1 MTPSLRYASLSGY
14 VDLAHELGLEP
25 GPLMTRVG
33 LDPSGL
39 AVPDRWIPAT
49 AVSQLLELSAEESGH
64 DDFGL
69 RLASYRQLSTLGP
82 LSLALAQ
89 ESSLRDALGL
99 LLRYEHTYNES
110 IRMRLTEDGG
120 LATIRLWFELGEP
133 LATTQAEDLAV
144 GALRGIIGDLIGRP
158 WEPLSVCFTHDA
170 PADPSAYV
178 ERLGGRV
185 HFGHDFT
192 GLVMYARDLDSGG
205 PEGRPTR
212 ADSAAMIR
220 SLTGQRRASVADRV
234 KELVEVLLA
243 TERCSAEEVARSLQV
258 DRRTL
263 HRHLDAEG
271 TTFTAILDQTRA
283 GLAERYLANARYPM
297 TEISQLLGF
306 AAPSA
311 FTRWFRRHFEDSPT
325 EWRRRRAQ
333 AQLRGRTPGP

>member
-25 GPLMTRVG
+25 DPLMARVG
-33 LDPSGL
+33 LDAAGL

-49 AVSQLLELSAEESGH
+49 AVARLLELSAEESGH

-120 LATIRLWFELGEP
+120 LATIRLWFEFGEP
-133 LATTQAEDLAV
+133 VGTTQAEDLAV

-158 WEPLSVCFTHDA
+158 WDPLSVCFTHEA
-170 PADPSAYV
+170 PEHASAYV

-185 HFGHDFT
+185 RFGHDFT
-192 GLVMYARDLDSGG
+192 GLVMYSRDLDGGG
-205 PEGRPTR
+205 PAPRGAG
-212 ADSAAMIR
+212 ADSASMIR
-220 SLTGQRRASVADRV
+220 ALTGQPRAAIGDRV
-234 KELVEVLLA
+234 KELVEVLLP
-243 TERCSAEEVARSLQV
+243 TGRCSAEEVARTLRV

-263 HRHLDAEG
+263 HRHLGAEG

-311 FTRWFRRHFEDSPT
+311 FTRWFRRHFDDSPT
-325 EWRRRRAQ
+325 EWRRRRAR
-333 AQLRGRTPGP
+333 AQLRGRTSGP